1 MAVFQ
6 VLEIITNPNAKGPSR
21 DWLKIVKSDGAR
33 TKINA
38 FFKKEMKEATTM
50 ERDILY
56 LQSYSFFIT
65 GKDNLF
71 RNVDYGSR
79 SLFDLCFTL
88 GFS

>member
-1 MAVFQ
+1 M
-6 VLEIITNPNAKGPSR
+6 R
-21 DWLKIVKSDGAR
+21 
-33 TKINA
+33 
-38 FFKKEMKEATTM
+38 EAATI
-50 ERDILY
+50 ERDIIC

>member
-1 MAVFQ
+1 M
-6 VLEIITNPNAKGPSR
+6 R
-21 DWLKIVKSDGAR
+21 D
-33 TKINA
+33 
-38 FFKKEMKEATTM
+38 
-50 ERDILY
+50 RDIVY

-71 RNVDYGSR
+71 RNVDYGSW